1 MGSEQDSSARRVH
14 SPIFVSM
21 SRRTRPIPRNIHLF
35 QPSNIQIVNEARAAL
50 HKCIDD
56 MDDTEVLEMAKAI
69 TNDPDGG
76 KSVAVGGR

>member
-1 MGSEQDSSARRVH
+1 MKKRV
-14 SPIFVSM
+14 
-21 SRRTRPIPRNIHLF
+21 RPIPKNIYLF

-56 MDDTEVLEMAKAI
+56 MSDEEALEMAKSI

-76 KSVAVGGR
+76 KRATGGRR